1 MSIVIHLRDP
11 DRPTRAAQIEVLHVC
26 QHPLCPFRDC
36 SAATVTSVDDAPG
49 DGQGQWDG
57 PCVCE
62 FTLESKREA
71 LLENLDLYPSSGLR
85 FIEEDVLAYI
95 ADPDRVSAR
104 IRLVIQALGL
114 YTVTGHWSRVTSQP
128 QAQFRLVIPSSGTVC
143 ISRRLSECVGEMHT
157 VPCVPCVHRRI
168 CMGASTCPFSARDP
182 EHALSRTTPAS
193 AQYMRAPHRYKHVSA
208 NKDRHVQDAGANT
221 CRTNAHASLR
231 LWNNS

>member
-26 QHPLCPFRDC
+26 QHPLCPFRDGT
-36 SAATVTSVDDAPG
+36 AATVTSVDDAPG

-114 YTVTGHWSRVTSQP
+114 YTVTGHGSRVTGHGS
-128 QAQFRLVIPSSGTVC
+128 LV
-143 ISRRLSECVGEMHT
+143 
-157 VPCVPCVHRRI
+157 
-168 CMGASTCPFSARDP
+168 
-182 EHALSRTTPAS
+182 
-193 AQYMRAPHRYKHVSA
+193 
-208 NKDRHVQDAGANT
+208 
-221 CRTNAHASLR
+221 SLR
-231 LWNNS
+231 LNSAWSSQASVPYVSHAGCRIVWARCIRFRAYRVCTGASAWEQALVRLARAIPSMHSRGPHPQARSTCAHRTDTST

>member
-26 QHPLCPFRDC
+26 QHPLCPFRDGT
-36 SAATVTSVDDAPG
+36 AATVTSVDDAPG
-49 DGQGQWDG
+49 DGQGLRDG

-62 FTLESKREA
+62 LTLESKRDS

-114 YTVTGHWSRVTSQP
+114 
-128 QAQFRLVIPSSGTVC
+128 
-143 ISRRLSECVGEMHT
+143 
-157 VPCVPCVHRRI
+157 
-168 CMGASTCPFSARDP
+168 
-182 EHALSRTTPAS
+182 
-193 AQYMRAPHRYKHVSA
+193 
-208 NKDRHVQDAGANT
+208 
-221 CRTNAHASLR
+221 
-231 LWNNS
+231 

>member
-1 MSIVIHLRDP
+1 M
-11 DRPTRAAQIEVLHVC
+11 LHVC

-157 VPCVPCVHRRI
+157 VPCVLCVHRRI
-168 CMGASTCPFSARDP
+168 CMGAGTCPFSARDP
-182 EHALSRTTPAS
+182 EHALSRTARAS
-193 AQYMRAPHRYKHVSA
+193 AQ
-208 NKDRHVQDAGANT
+208 
-221 CRTNAHASLR
+221 
-231 LWNNS
+231 